1 MVVSFLLCIYSE
13 QHFVARPHAEHSQKA
28 VQRRLHPGIRA
39 GGTVEANARTLDL
52 GAALHLQR
60 ARGGEELEG
69 MAGPSARYAQRLA
82 ADGLVFLEL
91 GFGMAPVDLFFA
103 AQSRTAK

>member
-52 GAALHLQR
+52 AASLHLQR
-60 ARGGEELEG
+60 ARECDWLEG
-69 MAGPSARYAQRLA
+69 RAVPSARYAQPVA
-82 ADGLVFLEL
+82 ADGPDGRER
-91 GFGMAPVDLFFA
+91 GFGIAPVDLH
-103 AQSRTAK
+103 